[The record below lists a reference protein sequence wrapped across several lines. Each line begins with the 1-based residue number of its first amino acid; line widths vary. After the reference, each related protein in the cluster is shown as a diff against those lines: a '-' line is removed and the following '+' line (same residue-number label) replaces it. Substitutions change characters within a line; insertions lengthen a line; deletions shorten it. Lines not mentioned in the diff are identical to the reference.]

1 MALTYEK
8 DDRNIPLETYEW
20 DDIWFDHAP
29 DTDKPR
35 ILLVGDSISK
45 GYRTPAIKELNDSYH
60 TDNWA
65 TSMAVDNPAF
75 LKQLDLILMQ
85 AKGYKLIHM
94 NNGLHGWHL
103 STEEYKKHYEAII
116 RHILENYPQLKLVL
130 VLTTPVRIQETKELN
145 QKRNTLV
152 IERNNA
158 VTELA
163 EKYTLPINDLF
174 NSELIK
180 SADTYTD
187 TVHQN
192 EEGYNILAKMVN
204 NKIREVL
211 K

>member
-130 VLTTPVRIQETKELN
+130 ALTTPVRIQETKELH
-145 QKRNTLV
+145 Q
-152 IERNNA
+152 
-158 VTELA
+158 
-163 EKYTLPINDLF
+163 YTLPINDLY

-204 NKIREVL
+204 NKIKEVL